1 VQIPPTP
8 QVRIEMKVNN
18 LYIYGNTEYL
28 RRLEEDYVFMG
39 RQVRLEG
46 DRLIVFA
53 LPRKR
58 KSSRVPKN
66 KSRRH

>member
-1 VQIPPTP
+1 
-8 QVRIEMKVNN
+8 MKVSN
-18 LYIYGNTEYL
+18 LYIYGTDEYL

-39 RQVRLEG
+39 RQVRVEDG
-46 DRLIVFA
+46 RLIVFA

-58 KSSRVPKN
+58 KSSKVPKN